1 MRNILVK
8 IIFTTQ
14 TDLSSEGVVHE
25 PEQISE
31 EISVGVLAELVEDE
45 PVPQIAVAQHV
56 LTAGQVGGREA
67 PDLEDDKE
75 PSQGRNQDGEQ
86 SEEEVGGGQNCQSK
100 HPEPQQQVN
109 LDLLLYNLISM

>member
-1 MRNILVK
+1 M
-8 IIFTTQ
+8 
-14 TDLSSEGVVHE
+14 
-25 PEQISE
+25 
-31 EISVGVLAELVEDE
+31 
-45 PVPQIAVAQHV
+45 AQHV